1 MINHLQVFDYQS
13 QKNRKFFLRGRYNA
27 PVFFLTFD
35 TFGFMS
41 ILFDHFILYI

>member
-13 QKNRKFFLRGRYNA
+13 QKNRKFFCGAVTMHLF
-27 PVFFLTFD
+27 FFLTFD